1 MTDKTK
7 LKNTLTKAAQGFDRV
22 DLSAA
27 ASSAARAQSNAT
39 ETKANAIVNEV
50 VGGVQSLTSKFD
62 KFQGKLNSTTAEG
75 LLSDTSKTVENLTS
89 GSVNELVSSLSG
101 AFGSKVEVT
110 FTTVDG
116 ILIPNQSSLDATG
129 GVSGT
134 AASVLQQITGLGV
147 SAGSLQK
154 SVMDAS
160 PDGLLKVGQ
169 DLKGKI
175 GAFTSSTINSLAEA
189 AVSSVTNELE
199 TELSSITDINRTM
212 TLPSSIDG
220 DSTSPTF
227 GDITNATF
235 TATNMPTGDSEFSAA
250 IKNIK
255 TDPLN
260 SLSNVVTTNQEIKQN
275 LTGTG
280 QSDFAELTG
289 KNGSVVLDDALQQQT
304 LRNRYQAL
312 ADEKNSLIQART
324 TDGIDVGIVQGLGV
338 LTLTSLFFDVKK
350 FAPKLSSSKVNQV
363 IALSQGDSQEF
374 ELAVDLLFD
383 ATGKPAAEIRA
394 FLKEIDTTIT
404 RATAPNIEQN
414 VFGEPYVIGSFLK
427 QWNSGLDDPV
437 FPYVSSVEELQAEL
451 RNVKREVTEV
461 VVHWTETPTN
471 KNIGSEEI
479 NETHLES
486 GLNGIGYHY
495 VIRRDGSLQR
505 GRPVNL
511 QGQHADDHDTRSIA
525 VVFVGGINVPSET
538 RNIEDFISV
547 QSLTRSQFN
556 TFDHFCRAFYNTYPG
571 GQILGHSDIDD
582 LANDPGFD
590 VRAYVKANF
599 DKDSK
604 FTTPLTQGP
613 FTVSEINS

>member
-7 LKNTLTKAAQGFDRV
+7 LKKTLTKAAQGFDRV
-22 DLSAA
+22 DLSDA

-199 TELSSITDINRTM
+199 SDLSSITDINRTM
-212 TLPSSIDG
+212 SLPGSIDG

-227 GDITNATF
+227 GDITNTTF

-260 SLSNVVTTNQEIKQN
+260 SLSNVVTTDQEIKQN
-275 LTGTG
+275 LTFTG

-414 VFGEPYVIGSFLK
+414 VFDEPYVIGSFLK

-479 NETHLES
+479 NETHLEA